1 MVDEDTREEW
11 AKYAT
16 PNDEWQSA
24 HRKNSIT
31 PLTSE
36 DKDKIMEVDD
46 MLTSL
51 SIPTNDL
58 HRILIEVLNGNEEIS
73 KAIQEIANMVP
84 GMAGDGSSSDADLEA
99 ELEHIQGILES
110 I

>member
-16 PNDEWQSA
+16 PNDEWQST
-24 HRKNSIT
+24 HKKNSIT
-31 PLTSE
+31 QITE
-36 DKDKIMEVDD
+36 HADKIWQAVNM
-46 MLTSL
+46 
-51 SIPTNDL
+51 
-58 HRILIEVLNGNEEIS
+58 LNGLNGIDTEDLQTTLMKVLDGSEEIS
-73 KAIQEIANMVP
+73 KAIQEVKGMV
-84 GMAGDGSSSDADLEA
+84 AQAVDAESEA